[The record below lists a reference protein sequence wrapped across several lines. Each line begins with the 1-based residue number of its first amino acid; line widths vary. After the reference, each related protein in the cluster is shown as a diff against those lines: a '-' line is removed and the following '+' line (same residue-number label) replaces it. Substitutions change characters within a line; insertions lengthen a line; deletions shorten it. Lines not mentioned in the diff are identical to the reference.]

1 MGQNDGINNFGGQ
14 TLDPG
19 VSTAVRVKEGSRV
32 QVLADTRTDRQ
43 TELCSRWDSTN
54 TRAQDKMV

>member
-32 QVLADTRTDRQ
+32 ESKSMRTHGQTDRQ
-43 TELCSRWDSTN
+43 TELCSR
-54 TRAQDKMV
+54 